1 MAQAVLSHTASRLVS
16 RDELATIP
24 AGDPVGPRHKPVA
37 HIELVT
43 TVRDAF
49 AERGYA
55 VEREHYSVTRDGA
68 RLFGTLDLKPVTG
81 RSLTDG
87 MDGGMA
93 VRLRHSNDA
102 AFALGVIAGVRVF
115 VCDNLVF
122 SGGESLLRR
131 KQTTG
136 LDLDREV
143 HRGMGR
149 AFASYGDLD
158 RLLAS
163 LKNTELTDDQVRLAI
178 YNLVLDGEV
187 LPPSQLGKV
196 HSWYFHADE
205 IASDADTDRGLDDVA
220 QRTAY
225 GVMSAMTRVAR
236 DFSPHRQQD
245 VGIAVASHLEGYFG
259 MTPDNPRIP
268 TRARP
273 VFDTGEFV
281 IVLPTTPRSRT
292 GPAGTST

>member
-1 MAQAVLSHTASRLVS
+1 MVQAVLSHSASRLVS
-16 RDELATIP
+16 LDELATIP
-24 AGDPVGPRHKPVA
+24 AGDPVGPRHRPVP
-37 HIELVT
+37 HLVLVT

-55 VEREHYSVTRDGA
+55 VEREHYSVTRHGA
-68 RLFGTLDLKPVTG
+68 RLFGTLDLQPVTG
-81 RSLTDG
+81 RSLTES

-93 VRLRHSNDA
+93 VGLRHSNDA

-131 KQTTG
+131 KHTTG

-143 HRGMGR
+143 HRGMDR
-149 AFASYGDLD
+149 AFASYRDLG
-158 RLLAS
+158 RLIDNVR
-163 LKNTELTDDQVRLAI
+163 NTALTDDQARLAI
-178 YNLVLDGEV
+178 YSLVLDGEV
-187 LPPSQLGKV
+187 LAPSQLGKV

-205 IASDADTDRGLDDVA
+205 IASDADIDRGLDDVA

-225 GVMSAMTRVAR
+225 GVMSAVTRVAR

-259 MTPDNPRIP
+259 MTPYTPRIP
-268 TRARP
+268 EA
-273 VFDTGEFV
+273 
-281 IVLPTTPRSRT
+281 S
-292 GPAGTST
+292 